1 MSEEIKEFA
10 PVVDL
15 NQVSPEAPP
24 KFDPSKKY
32 TWSPN
37 DVFVFTGAEFGVV
50 LNALRATLSTQEA
63 ARILLA
69 NEAHAVVESA
79 LGKAVEAGVVK
90 EVVETPKN
98 SL

>member
-1 MSEEIKEFA
+1 MADIIEMTTPQEEK
-10 PVVDL
+10 PT
-15 NQVSPEAPP
+15 
-24 KFDPSKKY
+24 FDPSKKY
-32 TWSPN
+32 TWSPS
-37 DVFVFTGAEFGVV
+37 DTFVFTGAEFGVV

-69 NEAHAVVESA
+69 NEAHSVVEAA

-90 EVVETPKN
+90 EVPETPKN

>member
-15 NQVSPEAPP
+15 NQASQEAP

-37 DVFVFTGAEFGVV
+37 DTFVFSGSEFGVV

-69 NEAHAVVESA
+69 NEAHGVVEGA
-79 LGKAVEAGVVK
+79 LAKAVEAGVVK